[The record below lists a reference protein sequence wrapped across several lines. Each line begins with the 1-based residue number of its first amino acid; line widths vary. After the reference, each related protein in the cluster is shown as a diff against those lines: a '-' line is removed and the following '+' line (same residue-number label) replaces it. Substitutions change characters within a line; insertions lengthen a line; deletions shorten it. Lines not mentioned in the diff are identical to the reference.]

1 MTRFVG
7 ALLEAWSEV
16 KVHRARFALSAV
28 GVFLAVF
35 TMTLVQA
42 FGAAGISLVEAEAEQ
57 YQGRPGTVT
66 IRPDSGSGLV
76 SATAPEEIAALRGY
90 SEQLQASH
98 SSVEATADVY
108 TLTFER
114 TSSHVTLMLVD
125 EAYAAIHRQA
135 VSSGRWLRSTDVDQA
150 SLQVVV
156 SSSVADELGI
166 PTPLTRPWAV
176 TLPQG
181 GGQVATVVGIVP
193 SGFYD
198 RKVYALADQGLALG
212 LPISTTGVSM
222 KIWMTPEAEVQ
233 LYGDDYYQQSTV
245 ALPGGLNGWVETT
258 YTEDI
263 EFLSTL
269 VPWIVRVLG
278 LFALGLAS
286 LGVINVG
293 VVTVRSRVREI
304 GVRRSFGAP
313 TNQVFTAIMLESVL
327 ASIVAGGLG
336 ILAAVAVYRTPWEA
350 ALRYAVNDMP
360 PFDVPSFPLSVA
372 TESLLIASAVG
383 ALAGIIPAVM
393 AVRAKVIEAIR
404 F

>member
-42 FGAAGISLVEAEAEQ
+42 FGAAGIALLDAQTEQ

-66 IRPDSGSGLV
+66 IHTMSEGPSDLTPQRAITS
-76 SATAPEEIAALRGY
+76 LRGY
-90 SEQLQASH
+90 ADQLDASH
-98 SSVEATADVY
+98 ASIEASSEVSTVKY
-108 TLTFER
+108 ER
-114 TSSHVTLMLVD
+114 GSAYMSMALVD
-125 EAYAAIHRQA
+125 EVYATIHRKA
-135 VSSGRWLRSTDVDQA
+135 VSSGRWLRSSDVDQA
-150 SLQVVV
+150 SLQIVI

-166 PTPLTRPWAV
+166 PLPLTRPWAV
-176 TLPQG
+176 SLPENDDR
-181 GGQVATVVGIVP
+181 VATVVGVVP
-193 SGFYD
+193 GGFYD
-198 RKVYALADQGLALG
+198 REVYALADQALALG
-212 LPISTTGVSM
+212 LPISTRTM
-222 KIWMTPEAEVQ
+222 KLKIWMTPEAQSQ
-233 LYGDDYYQQSTV
+233 LYGDDYYSQGDVT
-245 ALPGGLNGWVETT
+245 LPGGVPAWVELR
-258 YTEDI
+258 YTDEID
-263 EFLSTL
+263 FLAKV
-269 VPWIVRVLG
+269 VPWTVRILG

-336 ILAAVAVYRTPWEA
+336 ILAAVAVYRMPWET
-350 ALRYAVNDMP
+350 ALRYAVSDMP
-360 PFDVPSFPLSVA
+360 PFDVPPFPLSVA

-383 ALAGIIPAVM
+383 ALAGLIPAVM